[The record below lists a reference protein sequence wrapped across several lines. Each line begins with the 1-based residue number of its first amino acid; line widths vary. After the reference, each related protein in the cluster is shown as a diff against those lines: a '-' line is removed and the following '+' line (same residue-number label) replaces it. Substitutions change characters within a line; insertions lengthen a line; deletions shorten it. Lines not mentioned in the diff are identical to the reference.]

1 VTVDP
6 FRAPKGVPLWLPPA
20 ILGAVALGLCAALA
34 SEDTPF
40 MDLRPLMYV
49 AIAVVWVGASAA
61 WLTLASLIRAERT
74 RQALEADDDVAS
86 AAAPRSSPVSSSFEP
101 ARARPSGFGLLG
113 VYLALSFA
121 LFCALPAIDRG
132 VAAQQVDG
140 KTMRA
145 VNWFE
150 AAAVLNLLATS
161 IAFAYRARRKS

>member
-1 VTVDP
+1 MRPERHDGALVPAAAGRRRERGFRIGLFAAGAAGGWIRAAVTVDP

-121 LFCALPAIDRG
+121 LFCALP
-132 VAAQQVDG
+132 
-140 KTMRA
+140 
-145 VNWFE
+145 
-150 AAAVLNLLATS
+150 
-161 IAFAYRARRKS
+161 